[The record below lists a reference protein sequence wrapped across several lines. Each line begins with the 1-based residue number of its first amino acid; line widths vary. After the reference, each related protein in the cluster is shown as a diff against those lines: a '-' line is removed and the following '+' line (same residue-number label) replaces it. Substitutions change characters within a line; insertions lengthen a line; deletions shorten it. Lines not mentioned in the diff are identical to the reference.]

1 VQIKT
6 VRKNLTLAKMM
17 VLLAVMLLSAMV
29 LGACGDTAT
38 SAATAGPTAGAAT
51 TTTAAATTTTAA
63 ATTTTAAATTTAAT
77 TTTAAASTAAATT
90 TTAAMTTTAAAG
102 TAAGTTTAAAG
113 GSTSGSMM
121 AAPNYGSLPKASL
134 NGSGSSLVNPVMQP
148 WTQQFA
154 TVASNVSVSY
164 KSVGSGSGQSDFF
177 GGKTDFADSDSVPP
191 AASVQKYGKPILY
204 FPMTLAGVV
213 LAYNLPGVD
222 KLKLDADTIG
232 KIYTGQITTWNDPAI
247 AALNSGA
254 NLPNT
259 PISLAVRQDSSGTSN
274 VFTSYLSAIS
284 PDFKSKVGAGTQ
296 PDWSKAGLQVT
307 AAPQNDGVAGLI
319 KQNAGTLGYL
329 EVAYALQNKIPYA
342 SLKNA
347 AGNFVDPTLDNL
359 SAAAASATPNADLT
373 VSLINQQGA
382 NAYPITTTTY
392 VIINKDQ
399 TDATKAQALLA
410 FIYWATHDGQQLGP
424 KYNYAPLPQSLVDKI
439 DAQLATVTVNGQ
451 PISSK

>member
-1 VQIKT
+1 MQIKK
-6 VRKNLTLAKMM
+6 VQKNLTLAKMM

-51 TTTAAATTTTAA
+51 TAATTTSAATTTTAA
-63 ATTTTAAATTTAAT
+63 GTTA
-77 TTTAAASTAAATT
+77 
-90 TTAAMTTTAAAG
+90 AAMTTTS
-102 TAAGTTTAAAG
+102 AAGTTAMAGTTAAS
-113 GSTSGSMM
+113 GSTGGAMM

-191 AASVQKYGKPILY
+191 AASVTKYGKPILY

-213 LAYNLPGVD
+213 LAYNLQGVD

-232 KIYTGQITTWNDPAI
+232 KIYTGQITSWNDPAI
-247 AALNSGA
+247 VALNSGVT
-254 NLPNT
+254 LPNL

-274 VFTSYLSAIS
+274 VFTSYLSTIS
-284 PDFKSKVGAGTQ
+284 SDFKSKVGTGTQ

-319 KQNAGTLGYL
+319 KQNPGTLGYL

-359 SAAAASATPNADLT
+359 SAAAAGATPNADLT
-373 VSLINQQGA
+373 VNLINQSGA

-392 VIINKDQ
+392 VIIDKDQ
-399 TDATKAQALLA
+399 KDATKAQALLA
-410 FIYWATHDGQQLGP
+410 FIYWTTHDGQQLGP

-451 PISSK
+451 PIPSK